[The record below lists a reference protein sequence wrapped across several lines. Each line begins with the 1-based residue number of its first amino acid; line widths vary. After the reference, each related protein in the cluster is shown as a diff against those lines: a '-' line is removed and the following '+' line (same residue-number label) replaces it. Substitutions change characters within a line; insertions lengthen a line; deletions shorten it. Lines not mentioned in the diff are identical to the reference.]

1 MIVWWAI
8 YRLVFH
14 SAHNSSGMLF
24 ELWRRKHAIQYRAC
38 RIRPTEHKKNKE
50 NERWWMM
57 VLHIYFFLYFLLLAS
72 QRREANLVRKD
83 ERFSTLLACW
93 ISYETRAVIQV
104 ERCLSAINQPPPHF
118 QPFRTVYFPLHLRV
132 SARVSRN
139 KLEISSFRPCT
150 KVISLYL
157 SIPFKK

>member
-24 ELWRRKHAIQYRAC
+24 ELWRRKKNTR
-38 RIRPTEHKKNKE
+38 RIKKTKDGG
-50 NERWWMM
+50 WWFFTF
-57 VLHIYFFLYFLLLAS
+57 LFFLYFLLLAS
-72 QRREANLVRKD
+72 QRREANIVRKD